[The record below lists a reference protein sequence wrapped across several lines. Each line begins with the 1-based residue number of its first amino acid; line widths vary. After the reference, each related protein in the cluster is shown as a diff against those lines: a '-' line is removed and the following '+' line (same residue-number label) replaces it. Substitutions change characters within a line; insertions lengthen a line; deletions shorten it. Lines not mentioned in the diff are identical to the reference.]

1 MNKKLIKRKV
11 KGLFLALFLALIP
24 TFFNGMRVL
33 AQDPQFSQF
42 YSTPMLL
49 APSFAGG
56 VRDSRFSLNFRDQWA
71 AIPGKYVTLSAAF
84 DRNFP
89 LFNSGVG
96 FYFMRDVAGSSR
108 LSLTNLGMAYSYL
121 IKLSPEWNLRP
132 GVGFYFTQRSIDY
145 SKLIFG
151 DQLASSPTSGSSSN
165 QYPGKDAV
173 QDVDASSSII
183 VFNKAFWG
191 GATVDHLLKPD
202 RSFTG
207 NTARAPL
214 RVSVYGGMRLVLA
227 GIQLKPADESVS
239 FAFHYKQQADF
250 RQLDMGLYWY
260 KNPIL
265 VGVWYRGIPL
275 FKSYAGSDAV
285 VFMVGYRMEGFQV
298 GYSYDAT
305 VSKLGYQTG
314 GSHEISLIYEFAIT
328 AKKKWAAVPCPEF

>member
-1 MNKKLIKRKV
+1 MVVLV
-11 KGLFLALFLALIP
+11 ALISI
-24 TFFNGMRVL
+24 FFNGTRAM

-71 AIPGKYVTLSAAF
+71 AIPGKFVTLSAAY

-108 LSLTNLGMAYSYL
+108 LSLTNLGLAYSYL
-121 IKLSPEWNLRP
+121 IKISPEWNLRP

-151 DQLASSPTSGSSSN
+151 DQLTSSPNPGSSVN
-165 QYPGKDAV
+165 PFPGKDGV
-173 QDVDASSSII
+173 QDVDASSSLI
-183 VFNKAFWG
+183 VFNSVFWS
-191 GATVDHLLKPD
+191 GATVDHLLEPN

-214 RVSVYGGMRLVLA
+214 RLSVYGGMRLVLA
-227 GIQLKPADESVS
+227 GIQFRPADESVS

-250 RQLDMGLYWY
+250 KQLDMGLYWY
-260 KNPIL
+260 RKPLIA
-265 VGVWYRGIPL
+265 GVWYRGIPF
-275 FKSYAGSDAV
+275 FKKMPGSDAM
-285 VFMVGYRMEGFQV
+285 VFMVGYRMNGFQV

-305 VSKLGYQTG
+305 ISKLGYQTG
-314 GSHEISLIYEFAIT
+314 GSHEISLVYEFAIT